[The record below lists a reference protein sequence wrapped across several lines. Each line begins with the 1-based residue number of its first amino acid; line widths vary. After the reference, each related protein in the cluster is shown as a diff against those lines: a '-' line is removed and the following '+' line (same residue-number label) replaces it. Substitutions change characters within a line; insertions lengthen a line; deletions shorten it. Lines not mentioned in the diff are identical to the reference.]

1 MKKSMIIL
9 PIITASLVSAAYAG
23 EMWNVENA
31 RSAVPSLSVEQQD
44 GTYVTVVDGY
54 RRLGDSRKVIREV
67 QGNQVSPGQPRHGT
81 QNHEGVT
88 VNLDKLNDE

>member
-9 PIITASLVSAAYAG
+9 PVITASLVSAAYAG
-23 EMWNVENA
+23 EMRNVENA

-54 RRLGDSRKVIREV
+54 RRLHAGFG
-67 QGNQVSPGQPRHGT
+67 QSPRLAVPWPVPFNER
-81 QNHEGVT
+81 
-88 VNLDKLNDE
+88 LDF